1 MRATFFEW
9 SEADV
14 LSKMEINKLAIKEN
28 MALLA
33 CPICGGEL
41 TFQEP
46 NSFVCPERHGF
57 DIAKPGYLNL
67 LKQAHKTK
75 YDQGLFESR
84 KKVIASGFFGK
95 LIKRVTE
102 MIADTNKENIVIYDA
117 GCGEGSHLA
126 RVVSELQATG
136 REVHAAGLDIA
147 KEGVKQAAR
156 DYPGIVWT
164 VADLANCPNQA
175 ESADVLLNILSPSN
189 YEEFKRLLK
198 TDGFLLKVVPEANY
212 LRELREFIYVDEKS
226 SYSNES
232 VTSRLA
238 EKLTVEHV
246 ERVTYKA
253 PIAKELFADFL
264 EMTPLGWHIAADKKS
279 ELLANPPE
287 DLTVDLQIMIAKKTN
302 LL

>member
-75 YDQGLFESR
+75 YDQALFESR

>member
-1 MRATFFEW
+1 M
-9 SEADV
+9 

-75 YDQGLFESR
+75 YDQALFESR

-175 ESADVLLNILSPSN
+175 ETADVLLNILSPSN

-198 TDGFLLKVVPEANY
+198 TDGFLLKVIPEANY

>member
-1 MRATFFEW
+1 M
-9 SEADV
+9 
-14 LSKMEINKLAIKEN
+14 LSKMEMNKLAMQESV
-28 MALLA
+28 ALLA

-41 TFQEP
+41 IFNEP
-46 NSFVCPERHGF
+46 HSFVCPKHHGF
-57 DIAKPGYLNL
+57 DVAKPGYLHL

-75 YDQGLFESR
+75 YDQALFESR
-84 KKVIASGFFGK
+84 KKVIASGFFEK
-95 LIKRVTE
+95 IIERLTE
-102 MIADTNKENIVIYDA
+102 IIADINKKEIVIYDA

-126 RVVSELQATG
+126 HVVNVLQEMG
-136 REVHAAGLDIA
+136 RNVRSVGLDIA

-156 DYPGIVWT
+156 DYPGIVWA

-175 ESADVLLNILSPSN
+175 ETADVILNILSPSN
-189 YEEFKRLLK
+189 YQEFKRLLK

-232 VTSRLA
+232 VITRLA

-253 PIAKELFADFL
+253 PIAKALFADFL
-264 EMTPLGWHIAADKKS
+264 EMTPLGWHIEADKKS

-287 DLTVDLQIMIAKKTN
+287 ELTVDLQIIIAN
-302 LL
+302 RAHLL

>member
-1 MRATFFEW
+1 M
-9 SEADV
+9 

-75 YDQGLFESR
+75 YDQALFESR

-164 VADLANCPNQA
+164 VADLANCPNKA

>member
-1 MRATFFEW
+1 M
-9 SEADV
+9 
-14 LSKMEINKLAIKEN
+14 LSKMEINKLTIKEN

-75 YDQGLFESR
+75 YDQALFESR

-175 ESADVLLNILSPSN
+175 ETADVLLNILSPSN

-287 DLTVDLQIMIAKKTN
+287 DLTVDLQIIIAKKTN

>member
-1 MRATFFEW
+1 M
-9 SEADV
+9 

-75 YDQGLFESR
+75 YDQALFESR

>member
-1 MRATFFEW
+1 MWATFFEW

-75 YDQGLFESR
+75 YDQALFESR

-102 MIADTNKENIVIYDA
+102 MIADTNKESIVIYDA

-287 DLTVDLQIMIAKKTN
+287 DLTVDLQIIIAKKTN

>member
-1 MRATFFEW
+1 M
-9 SEADV
+9 
-14 LSKMEINKLAIKEN
+14 LSKMEINKRAMEESI
-28 MALLA
+28 ALLA
-33 CPICGGEL
+33 CPICGSAFE
-41 TFQEP
+41 FSEP
-46 NSFVCPERHGF
+46 RSFVCSERHAF
-57 DIAKPGYLNL
+57 DIAKPGYLHL

-75 YDQGLFESR
+75 YDQALFESR
-84 KKVIASGFFGK
+84 KKIIASGFFGK
-95 LIKRVTE
+95 LIERVTE
-102 MIADTNKENIVIYDA
+102 IIAETKKEQIVIYDA

-126 RVVSELQATG
+126 RVVEQLQATDCD
-136 REVHAAGLDIA
+136 VQAVGLDIA

-164 VADLANCPNQA
+164 VADLANCPNQK
-175 ESADVLLNILSPSN
+175 ETADVILNILSPSN
-189 YEEFKRLLK
+189 YEEFKRLLQ

-253 PIAKELFADFL
+253 PIAKDLFADFL
-264 EMTPLGWHIAADKKS
+264 EMTPLGWHIEADKKS
-279 ELLANPPE
+279 ELLGNPPE
-287 DLTVDLQIMIAKKTN
+287 ELTVDLQIIIAKKTN
-302 LL
+302 LS

>member
-1 MRATFFEW
+1 M
-9 SEADV
+9 

-75 YDQGLFESR
+75 YDQALFESR

-102 MIADTNKENIVIYDA
+102 MIADTNKESIVIYDA

-287 DLTVDLQIMIAKKTN
+287 DLTVDLQIIIAKKTN

>member
-1 MRATFFEW
+1 M
-9 SEADV
+9 

>member
-75 YDQGLFESR
+75 YDQALFESR

-175 ESADVLLNILSPSN
+175 ETADVLLNILSPSN

-198 TDGFLLKVVPEANY
+198 TDGFLLKVIPEANY

>member
-1 MRATFFEW
+1 M
-9 SEADV
+9 

-33 CPICGGEL
+33 CPICGGGF

-75 YDQGLFESR
+75 YDQALFESR

-95 LIKRVTE
+95 LIERVTE
-102 MIADTNKENIVIYDA
+102 IIADTNKESIVMYDA

-126 RVVSELQATG
+126 RVVSELRAIG

-164 VADLANCPNQA
+164 VADLANCPNQR
-175 ESADVLLNILSPSN
+175 ETADVLLNILSPSN

-198 TDGFLLKVVPEANY
+198 TDGLLLKVVPEANY

-246 ERVTYKA
+246 ERITYKA
-253 PIAKELFADFL
+253 PIAKDLFADFL
-264 EMTPLGWHIAADKKS
+264 EMTPLGWHIEADKKS
-279 ELLANPPE
+279 ELLGNPPE
-287 DLTVDLQIMIAKKTN
+287 ELTVDLQIIIAN
-302 LL
+302 RAHLL

>member
-1 MRATFFEW
+1 M
-9 SEADV
+9 
-14 LSKMEINKLAIKEN
+14 LSKMEINKRALKEN

-33 CPICGGEL
+33 CPICGKAFE
-41 TFQEP
+41 FKEP
-46 NSFVCPERHGF
+46 QSFVCLEGHGF
-57 DIAKPGYLNL
+57 DIAKPGYVHL

-75 YDQGLFESR
+75 YDQALFESR
-84 KKVIASGFFGK
+84 KKVIASGFFEK
-95 LIKRVTE
+95 LIERVTE
-102 MIADTNKENIVIYDA
+102 IIAEKKKEQLVLYDA

-126 RVVSELQATG
+126 RVVSNLQATG
-136 REVHAAGLDIA
+136 VNVQAVGLDIA

-156 DYPGIVWT
+156 DYPGISWT

-175 ESADVLLNILSPSN
+175 ETADVILNILSPSN
-189 YEEFKRLLK
+189 YVEFKRLLK
-198 TDGFLLKVVPEANY
+198 KDGFLLKVVPEANY

-238 EKLTVEHV
+238 EKLSVEHV

-264 EMTPLGWHIAADKKS
+264 EMTPLGWHIEADKKS
-279 ELLANPPE
+279 ELLGNPPE
-287 DLTVDLQIMIAKKTN
+287 ELTVDLQIIIAN
-302 LL
+302 RAHLL